1 MVSCQVLDILD
12 NNTNTMMTR
21 VHPTSSHQQ
30 FVNLLIPRNIQAKCE
45 LHHGGGS
52 AMHHSSSGHG
62 GGGGVGGGGSRL
74 GGVASGVD
82 SGGRVLEVNER

>member
-30 FVNLLIPRNIQAKCE
+30 FVNLIIPRNIQAKCE
-45 LHHGGGS
+45 LHHGGGG
-52 AMHHSSSGHG
+52 AMHHTTGGHG
-62 GGGGVGGGGSRL
+62 GVGGGGGSRL
-74 GGVASGVD
+74 GGVASAVD
-82 SGGRVLEVNER
+82 SGGRVLEVNEC